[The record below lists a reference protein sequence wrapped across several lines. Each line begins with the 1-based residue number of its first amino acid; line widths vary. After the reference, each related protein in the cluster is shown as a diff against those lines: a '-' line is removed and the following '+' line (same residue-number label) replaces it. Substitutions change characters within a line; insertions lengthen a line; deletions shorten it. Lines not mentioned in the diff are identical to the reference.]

1 MRTVVTTAVIALAT
15 LALSDVEGLVSAVEQ
30 SPLPA
35 AEVTLAVGDRT
46 NVTPWVAGR
55 NNFVAVVWGASQKGA
70 GDIYLA
76 VSRDGGRQFDA
87 PVKVNA
93 AAGEARISGEIAP
106 RVALSNGI
114 DANTPEIAV
123 LWNAKQDGTA
133 IRVSRSR
140 DGGKTF
146 AAAQTLQGAGAPG
159 DRGWGAMA
167 LDSKGVAHAIWLD
180 HRAMAAGGDHATH
193 KGEHDG
199 VAMAQK
205 SALYY
210 ASASPSGVR
219 ERSLFAGVCY
229 CCKTAMAIA
238 PDGAIYTAW
247 RHVFAGNFRDI
258 AFSVSR
264 DGGASF
270 SPMTRVNQDGWSIN
284 GCPDDGPAMAVD
296 GAGVVHLAWP
306 TVSNEAGVILYAT
319 SRDGKSFSNPLKVPT
334 FGTPKAS
341 HPQIAV
347 DGSGQVYVG
356 WDEVRNGARSAGIVA
371 LATRGAPVFGTPESL
386 GPATT
391 YPVLAAVDRG
401 LIAAFT
407 SGPPDR
413 SVIKVRR
420 IR

>member
-1 MRTVVTTAVIALAT
+1 MIATLTIGIFA
-15 LALSDVEGLVSAVEQ
+15 LALSEGEGLVSGIAAQ
-30 SPLPA
+30 SPSMPA
-35 AEVTLAVGDRT
+35 EFTLAVSGRT
-46 NVTPWVAGR
+46 NVTPWIAGHG
-55 NNFVAVVWGASQKGA
+55 NFVAVVWGASPKGA
-70 GDIYLA
+70 GDIFLA
-76 VSRDGGRQFDA
+76 VSRDGGRHFDA
-87 PVKVNA
+87 PVRVNA

-106 RVALSNGI
+106 RVSLSAGA
-114 DANTPEIAV
+114 DANTPQIAV
-123 LWNAKQDGTA
+123 LWNAKNDGTA
-133 IRVSRSR
+133 IRIARSR

-146 AAAQTLQGAGAPG
+146 SAAQTLQATGAPG
-159 DRGWGAMA
+159 DRGWAAMA
-167 LDSKGVAHAIWLD
+167 RDSKGGAHAIWLD
-180 HRAMAAGGDHATH
+180 HRGMAAGGDHSAH

-210 ASASPSGVR
+210 ASASPAGVR
-219 ERSLFAGVCY
+219 ERSLFPGVCY

-264 DGGASF
+264 DGGATF

-319 SRDGKSFSNPLKVPT
+319 SRDGHSFSKPVQVPT

-347 DGSGQVYVG
+347 DGSGQVFVG

-371 LATRGAPVFGTPESL
+371 VGAKGSATFGAPESL
-386 GPATT
+386 GTATT
-391 YPVLAAVDRG
+391 YPVMAAVERG
-401 LIAAFT
+401 LIAAWT
-407 SGPPDR
+407 SGAPDH

>member
-1 MRTVVTTAVIALAT
+1 MA
-15 LALSDVEGLVSAVEQ
+15 
-30 SPLPA
+30 
-35 AEVTLAVGDRT
+35 
-46 NVTPWVAGR
+46 
-55 NNFVAVVWGASQKGA
+55 WGASQKGA
-70 GDIYLA
+70 GDIFVG
-76 VSRDGGRQFDA
+76 VSRDGGQHFDA
-87 PVKVNA
+87 PVQVNA
-93 AAGEARISGEIAP
+93 TSGEARISGEIAP
-106 RVALSNGI
+106 RVSLSSGVN
-114 DANTPEIAV
+114 ANQPEIAV

-133 IRVSRSR
+133 IRFARSR

-146 AAAQTLQGAGAPG
+146 GAAQTLQAGGAPG

-167 LDSKGVAHAIWLD
+167 LDSKGAAHVIWLD
-180 HRAMAAGGDHATH
+180 HRGMAAGGEHSGH

-210 ASASPSGVR
+210 ASVSPSGVR
-219 ERSLFAGVCY
+219 ERPLFPGVCY

-238 PDGAIYTAW
+238 PNGSIYAAW

-258 AFSVSR
+258 GFSASR
-264 DGGASF
+264 DGGATF

-296 GAGVVHLAWP
+296 AAGVVHLAWP
-306 TVSNEAGVILYAT
+306 TVADETGVILYAT
-319 SRDGKSFSNPLKVPT
+319 SRDGQSFSKPERVPT
-334 FGTPKAS
+334 FGAPKAS

-347 DGSGQVYVG
+347 DGSGRVFVG

-371 LATRGAPVFGTPESL
+371 LVAKGATTPGTPESL
-386 GPATT
+386 GPATA
-391 YPVLAAVDRG
+391 YPVMAASGRG
-401 LIAAFT
+401 LVAAWT
-407 SGPPDR
+407 SGAPDR

>member
-1 MRTVVTTAVIALAT
+1 MRNVVTSVT
-15 LALSDVEGLVSAVEQ
+15 LAIAVVALGYVEAIVPSAVEGQ
-30 SPLPA
+30 SS
-35 AEVTLAVGDRT
+35 AEVTLAVSGRT
-46 NVTPWVAGR
+46 NSTPWIAGR
-55 NNFVAVVWGASQKGA
+55 GNFVAVVWGASQKGA
-70 GDIYLA
+70 GDIFLA
-76 VSRDGGRQFDA
+76 VSRDGGRRFTA
-87 PVKVNA
+87 PVQVNA
-93 AAGEARISGEIAP
+93 TAGEARISGEIAP
-106 RVALSNGI
+106 RVSLSSGV

-123 LWNAKQDGTA
+123 LWNAKKDGTA
-133 IRVSRSR
+133 IRLARSH

-146 AAAQTLQGAGAPG
+146 TAAQTLQPAGAKG

-167 LDSKGVAHAIWLD
+167 LDSKGAAHAIWLD
-180 HRAMAAGGDHATH
+180 HRAMAEGGEHSGH

-210 ASASPSGVR
+210 ASASPTGVR
-219 ERSLFAGVCY
+219 ERSLFPGVCY

-270 SPMTRVNQDGWSIN
+270 APMTRVNQDGWSIN
-284 GCPDDGPAMAVD
+284 GCPDDGPAMAID
-296 GAGVVHLAWP
+296 SSGTVHLAWP

-319 SRDGKSFSNPLKVPT
+319 SRDGKSFSKPVQVPT

-341 HPQIAV
+341 HPQIAI
-347 DGSGQVYVG
+347 DGSGQVFVG
-356 WDEVRNGARSAGIVA
+356 WDEVRNGARSAGIVSA
-371 LATRGAPVFGTPESL
+371 GAKGAAFGTPESL
-386 GPATT
+386 GPATM
-391 YPVLAAVDRG
+391 YPVMAAAERG
-401 LIAAFT
+401 LVAAWT
-407 SGPPDR
+407 SGTPDQ

-420 IR
+420 IK